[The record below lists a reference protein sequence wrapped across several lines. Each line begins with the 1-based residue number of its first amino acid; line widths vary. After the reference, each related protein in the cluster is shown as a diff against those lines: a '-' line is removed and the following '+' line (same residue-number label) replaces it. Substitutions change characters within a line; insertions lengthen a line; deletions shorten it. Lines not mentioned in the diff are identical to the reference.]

1 MSGSV
6 TGPLRLDETASPAAE
21 YGNQANVQQELD
33 SSQNTDT
40 STSTMTLNQPRMLD
54 STMDISAGQKMLSAV
69 SGSLLTSL
77 LGMAFIQMTFNQS
90 MTNPTHQ

>member
-6 TGPLRLDETASPAAE
+6 TGPSRLDETASPAAE

-33 SSQNTDT
+33 SSQIANT
-40 STSTMTLNQPRMLD
+40 STTLNRPMTLD

-77 LGMAFIQMTFNQS
+77 LGMSPF
-90 MTNPTHQ
+90 